1 MSNMINR
8 FLGDTPFRVAVKLVV
23 LSVVVGIVM
32 SAVGWTPRTIY
43 DGIVRFFQRLWVLG
57 FDTIYS
63 SFEYLFLGVAIVIP
77 AFLLIRLLSFRSPRD
92 QLPAMSENSRAFNVI
107 HRSVIT
113 IALPTTLAYLSTPL
127 LGLIDTGMV
136 GRLGEPAL
144 LGGLAV
150 GAILFNIIFT
160 TFNFLRASTTGLVAQ
175 ALGAGQ
181 VEEQRIVLIRSLLLS
196 LALGLGVLLLAPLIL
211 TGGLWAM
218 DAPPAVEQAT
228 IVYFT
233 VRVLAAPLTL
243 INYSV
248 LGWMLGLG
256 QAWLGLLLQLVLNGT
271 NIVLSILLGLVW
283 GWGIEGVAWAT
294 VIAEG
299 VAVCVGL
306 TIAWLRLSGNGR
318 FSWKTVFARS
328 ALMRLVGVNFDIM
341 VRSFCLL
348 FAFAFFTAQGAKFGE
363 VTLAANAVLM
373 NFFLAAGYFLDGLA
387 TAAEQLA
394 GRAVGARH
402 KPAFD
407 SAVRLTL
414 LWGFLL
420 AACATL
426 IFWLGGPLMIDLLT
440 TSEAVRVEARVYLIW
455 AAMTALVGVMAFQM
469 DGVFIGATWT
479 SDMRNMMLLSLAAF
493 GVTWWLAMPIWGNH
507 GLWLAIEVF
516 LGARGLS
523 LYARLQVR
531 SRQTFSPA

>member
-1 MSNMINR
+1 
-8 FLGDTPFRVAVKLVV
+8 
-23 LSVVVGIVM
+23 
-32 SAVGWTPRTIY
+32 
-43 DGIVRFFQRLWVLG
+43 
-57 FDTIYS
+57 
-63 SFEYLFLGVAIVIP
+63 
-77 AFLLIRLLSFRSPRD
+77 
-92 QLPAMSENSRAFNVI
+92 MSENNRAFSVT
-107 HRSVIT
+107 HRSVIA
-113 IALPTTLAYLSTPL
+113 IAWPTTLAYLSTPL
-127 LGLIDTGMV
+127 LGLIDTGVV

-150 GAILFNIIFT
+150 GAILFDIMFT

-181 VEEQRIVLIRSLLLS
+181 VEEQRSVLIRSLLLS
-196 LALGLGVLLLAPLIL
+196 VSLGLGVWLLAPLIL
-211 TGGLWAM
+211 SGGLWAM
-218 DAPPAVEQAT
+218 AAPPAVEQAT
-228 IVYFT
+228 ILYFT
-233 VRVLAAPLTL
+233 IRVLAAPLTL

-256 QAWLGLLLQLVLNGT
+256 QAWLGLALQLVLNGT
-271 NIVLSILLGLVW
+271 NIALSILLGLYW

-299 VAVCVGL
+299 IAACVGL

-318 FSWKTVFARS
+318 VSWKLVFART
-328 ALMRLVGVNFDIM
+328 ALLRLVGVNFDIM

-348 FAFAFFTAQGAKFGE
+348 FAFAFFTAQGARFGE

-373 NFFLAAGYFLDGLA
+373 NFFLVAGYFLDGFA

-414 LWGFLL
+414 FWGFVL
-420 AACATL
+420 AIGATL
-426 IFWLGGPLMIDLLT
+426 VFWLGGPLIIDMLT
-440 TSEAVRVEARVYLIW
+440 TSEAVRAEARVYLIW
-455 AAMTALVGVMAFQM
+455 AALTALAGVMAFEM

-479 SDMRNMMLLSLAAF
+479 VDMRNMMLLSLVAF
-493 GVTWWLAMPIWGNH
+493 GITWWLATPLWGNH

-523 LYARLQVR
+523 LYARLRVR